1 MRLRYP
7 EHDIYHRSTQAAAPQ
22 SRVQRQKTL
31 KDAIHCSGIGLH
43 SGSKVSLTLE
53 PGAADTGVVFLRTDM
68 PAAKA
73 AIRAD
78 WRSVVDTRLCTVIAN
93 GLGAQVGTVEHLM
106 AALAGCG
113 VDNAVVRVNRAE
125 VPAMDG
131 SAEPFVFLIECVG
144 AVEQDAPRRAIQV
157 LKSVNAGKD
166 GHHASLA
173 PAASALL
180 SFEID
185 FDNPAVAR
193 QELSLTLN
201 RDSFKNQISR
211 ARTFGFLKDAEALRA
226 QGLARGASLD
236 NAVVINGEN
245 RILNEGGLRFDDE
258 FVRHKVLD
266 SVGDLYLAGGPIC
279 GHYRGVKAG
288 HRLNNQLL
296 RALFAD
302 PRAWAYTTLD
312 RVTGMAIGAPAALSA
327 GSSAAAAPPLAAT
340 A

>member
-1 MRLRYP
+1 MRLGQS
-7 EHDIYHRSTQAAAPQ
+7 EHTFFRRAERTATPHA
-22 SRVQRQKTL
+22 RVQLQKTL
-31 KDAIHCSGIGLH
+31 KGPIHCSGVGLH
-43 SGSKVSLTLE
+43 SGSRVSLTLE
-53 PGAADTGVVFLRTDM
+53 PAEADSGVVFLRTDM
-68 PAAKA
+68 PADRA

-78 WRSVVDTRLCTVIAN
+78 WRSVVDTRLCTVVAN
-93 GLGAQVGTVEHLM
+93 RHGAQVGTVEHLM

-113 VDNAVVRVNRAE
+113 IDNAVARVDHSE

-131 SAEPFVFLIECVG
+131 SAEPFVFMIECAG
-144 AVEQDAPRRAIQV
+144 TVEQNAPRRAIQV
-157 LKSVNAGKD
+157 LKPVNAGKD

-193 QELSLTLN
+193 QELSLTLDRN
-201 RDSFKNQISR
+201 SFKSEICR

-245 RILNEGGLRFDDE
+245 RILNEGGLRFADE

-279 GHYRGVKAG
+279 GHYRGIKAG

-302 PRAWAYTTLD
+302 PRAYAYTWLD
-312 RVTGMAIGAPAALSA
+312 RATGAAVGSPASVQA
-327 GSSAAAAPPLAAT
+327 PLAAS

>member
-1 MRLRYP
+1 MRLRHS
-7 EHDIYHRSTQAAAPQ
+7 EHSIFHRAAQTAGPQ
-22 SRVQRQKTL
+22 GRAQRQKTL
-31 KDAIHCSGIGLH
+31 KGAIHCSGVGLH

-53 PGAADTGVVFLRTDM
+53 PGAPDTGIVFLRTDM
-68 PAAKA
+68 PADRA

-78 WRSVVDTRLCTVIAN
+78 WQSVVDTRLCTVIAN
-93 GLGAQVGTVEHLM
+93 KHGAQVGTVEHLM

-113 VDNAVVRVNRAE
+113 VDNAAVRVSRSE

-144 AVEQDAPRRAIQV
+144 TVEQEAPRRAIQV
-157 LKSVNAGKD
+157 LRPVNAGKD
-166 GHHASLA
+166 GHHASLS
-173 PAASALL
+173 PAASSIL

-193 QELSLTLN
+193 QELSVALD
-201 RDSFKNQISR
+201 RDSFKNQICR

-245 RILNEGGLRFDDE
+245 KILNEGGLRFDDE

-288 HRLNNQLL
+288 HKLNNQLL

-302 PRAWAYTTLD
+302 PRAYAYTTLD
-312 RVTGMAIGAPAALSA
+312 QTGAAM
-327 GSSAAAAPPLAAT
+327 GGPRDIPVPLAAT

>member
-1 MRLRYP
+1 MRLGQS
-7 EHDIYHRSTQAAAPQ
+7 EHEFFRRAAHTTVPHG
-22 SRVQRQKTL
+22 RVQRQTTL
-31 KDAIHCSGIGLH
+31 KGPINCSGIGLH

-53 PGAADTGVVFLRTDM
+53 PGAPDTGIVFIRTDM
-68 PAAKA
+68 PAERA

-93 GLGAQVGTVEHLM
+93 QHGAQVGTVEHLM

-113 VDNAVVRVNRAE
+113 VDNAVVRVDRPE

-131 SAEPFVFLIECVG
+131 SAEPFVFLIECAG
-144 AVEQDAPRRAIQV
+144 AVEQAAPRRAVQV
-157 LKSVNAGKD
+157 LKPISAGKD
-166 GHHASLA
+166 GHYASLA
-173 PAASALL
+173 PADSALL

-193 QELSLTLN
+193 QELSMALD
-201 RDSFKNQISR
+201 RESFKTEICR

-266 SVGDLYLAGGPIC
+266 SVGDLYLGGGPIC

-302 PRAWAYTTLD
+302 PRAYAHTWLD
-312 RVTGMAIGAPAALSA
+312 RASGAAIGAEA
-327 GSSAAAAPPLAAT
+327 PLAAT

>member
-1 MRLRYP
+1 MRLGQS
-7 EHDIYHRSTQAAAPQ
+7 EHEIFRRAIRTTVPHGRI
-22 SRVQRQKTL
+22 QRQKTL
-31 KDAIHCSGIGLH
+31 KGPIHCSGIGLH
-43 SGSKVSLTLE
+43 SGGRVSLTLE
-53 PGAADTGVVFLRTDM
+53 SAPADSGVVFLRTDL
-68 PAAKA
+68 PADRAT
-73 AIRAD
+73 IRAD

-93 GLGAQVGTVEHLM
+93 QQGAQVGTVEHLM

-113 VDNAVVRVNRAE
+113 VDNAVVRVDRQE

-131 SAEPFVFLIECVG
+131 SAEPFVFLIECAG
-144 AVEQDAPRRAIQV
+144 IEEQDVPRRAVQV
-157 LKSVNAGKD
+157 LKSVSAGKD
-166 GHHASLA
+166 GHYASLA
-173 PAASALL
+173 PAASTLM

-185 FDNPAVAR
+185 FDNPAVSR
-193 QELSLTLN
+193 QELSVALD
-201 RDSFKNQISR
+201 RDSFKTEICR

-245 RILNEGGLRFDDE
+245 KILNEGGLRFDDE

-302 PRAWAYTTLD
+302 PRAYAYTWLD
-312 RVTGMAIGAPAALSA
+312 QATGAAVGAEA
-327 GSSAAAAPPLAAT
+327 PLAAT